1 MPGKIPLEDFFRN
14 VEKSNV
20 KLSPDGRY
28 LAWME
33 PWKTRLNVF
42 VKELST
48 GEVTRVTSE
57 EEQDLWNFVWG
68 SSDRIVFHNDT
79 GGDENT
85 RLFGVKPDGSDLVSY
100 TPFEGVRCWVID
112 LLQDDPEHVL
122 FTMNRRDPRE
132 MDAFRLNLNTGDIEL
147 AAQNPGE
154 VSEWIVDH
162 SGRLRLAEVTDG
174 LKTRIIYRD
183 TENDPWREVASYDF
197 RESAIPLR
205 FAADGRSFY
214 VASNL
219 GRNTRAI
226 CSFSVDSDAPG
237 EVLFSHPDVDVSEM
251 LYSRKLGK
259 PVGVCYTEDKI
270 RYTWFDESREAL
282 QTFIDGEL
290 PSFSNL
296 LLSHTDDEDLFV
308 VYSGDDRTRGT
319 YYLLDAVS
327 MKLDKLF
334 EVSPWLDRD
343 SLCPMQTISYTARDG
358 LQIGGYLTL
367 PLDVPPEN
375 LPVVVYPHGGPWI
388 RDNWGFKPVVQFLAN
403 RGYAVFRMNFRG
415 STGFGRKFLEA
426 GYGQW
431 GLSMQDDITDGV
443 QWLIDKGIADPAR
456 IAIFGVSYGGY
467 AVLMGIVK
475 DPDLYAAAVD
485 LVGVSNLFT
494 ILENMPPYWEEI
506 REMMYLRIGHP
517 ERDRERLVAT
527 SPALNTDGMKTP
539 LLIGQGANDPRVNQ
553 VESDQVVNGL
563 RAKGIPVMYIL
574 KQDEGHGFFK
584 EENKFEFYRAT
595 EEFLAEHLGNR

>member
-68 SSDRIVFHNDT
+68 SPDRIVFHNDT

-132 MDAFRLNLNTGDIEL
+132 MDAFRLNLNTGDIQL
-147 AAQNPGE
+147 AAQNPGD
-154 VSEWIVDH
+154 VSEWIVDD

-237 EVLFSHPDVDVSEM
+237 EVLFSHPDVDVSDM
-251 LYSRKLGK
+251 IYSRKLGK
-259 PVGVCYTEDKI
+259 PVGVRYTEDKI

-308 VYSGDDRTRGT
+308 VYSGDDRTRGA

-327 MKLDKLF
+327 MKLEKLF

-343 SLCPMQTISYTARDG
+343 SLCPMQSVSYTARDG

-367 PLDVPPEN
+367 PLGVPPEN
-375 LPVVVYPHGGPWI
+375 LPVVVYPHGGPWS

-403 RGYAVFRMNFRG
+403 RGYAVFQMNFRG

-426 GYGQW
+426 GYGEW

-443 QWLIDKGIADPAR
+443 HWLIDKGIADPAR

-527 SPALNTDGMKTP
+527 SPALNTERMKTP

-563 RAKGIPVMYIL
+563 RAKGIPVKYIL

-595 EEFLAEHLGNR
+595 EEFLAEHLGNN